1 MTVVTNMQKT
11 SFIFIT
17 YEFKNSRLVV
27 SHSLMCGYYNVSYIH
42 THTHTQY
49 IVFIFLKLNDF
60 QHATDCV

>member
-27 SHSLMCGYYNVSYIH
+27 SHSLMCGYYNVSYIYTH
-42 THTHTQY
+42 THTHTHTVY
-49 IVFIFLKLNDF
+49 SVYFLK
-60 QHATDCV
+60 TK